1 MKGNSRLSKIKN
13 INYLNIIGRAIIV
26 LWVAFIL
33 VAIGWVI
40 GASLST
46 TKEIFSDRVLNSGL
60 HFNNYA
66 RVFRTYNVFKYF
78 FNSMLYTSLAC
89 IGVMVLVA
97 PASYVLA
104 NYSFPGKKIIRGAYV
119 TTMGIPGIMLMI
131 PLFMVISK
139 LGLNKTPFALVII
152 YTCISVPFT
161 VFYLFGF
168 FSSLPKSIQ
177 EAGLIDGCSHIK
189 AFWKVVFP
197 LAQPGIITVTIF
209 NFICLWNEYIWALI
223 FANTDNRRTL
233 SLGLQ
238 AIVDGMRYSGDWSGL
253 FASVVIV
260 FVPTFIIYIFLSEKI
275 MTGITGGAVK
285 G

>member
-1 MKGNSRLSKIKN
+1 MVGRTV
-13 INYLNIIGRAIIV
+13 II
-26 LWVAFIL
+26 LWVVFIF
-33 VAIGWVI
+33 VAIGWVF

-46 TKEIFSDRVLNSGL
+46 TKEIFSDSVLRSGL
-60 HFNNYA
+60 HFSNYI
-66 RVFRTYNVFKYF
+66 RVFETYNVFKYF
-78 FNSMLYTSLAC
+78 INSVIYTTIAC
-89 IGVMVLVA
+89 AGVIVLVA

-104 NYSFPGKKIIRGAYV
+104 NYSFPGKHIVRSAYV
-119 TTMGIPGIMLMI
+119 STMGIPGIMLMI
-131 PLFMVISK
+131 PLFMIISK
-139 LGLNKTPFALVII
+139 LGLNKTPMALVLI
-152 YTCISVPFT
+152 YICTSAPFT

-209 NFICLWNEYIWALI
+209 NFISLWNEYMWALI

-253 FASVVIV
+253 FAAVVIV
-260 FVPTFIIYIFLSEKI
+260 FVPTFLIYIFLSEKI
-275 MTGITGGAVK
+275 MSGITGGAVK